1 MLMANSPSAQTRF
14 RAELTPLVKLALPV
28 VLAELGWMA
37 MGVVDTMMV
46 GNLGAE
52 AIGAVAMGNVIFNTV
67 GILVIGFL
75 LGLDTLIAQA
85 FGAGDQADCDHSLRQ
100 GLWLAALVAPVL
112 LAVMELFALTLPW
125 WGIDPAVSRLAQP
138 FSAALA
144 WSVLPLGVYA
154 VFRRYLQSMSVVRP
168 VMIALVSANLI
179 NFAGNWLL
187 IEGHWGAP
195 KLGVTGSAVATIA
208 ARIYMAAVLLLALP
222 RGVLRWEGPDWTRI
236 KTLFLLGVPAAGHIF
251 LEIAGFG
258 LATALAG
265 QFPAFA
271 LAAHEIVLNNAAL
284 TYMVPLGISSAVAVR
299 VGQAM
304 GRGDRRAAQVAG
316 WTAIALGA
324 GFMACS
330 GVVMML
336 APRQILGLYTLDP
349 AVLGVA
355 IPLLGAAAAFQLFDG
370 VQVVATGALRGLG
383 DTKMAFVANVAGY
396 LVVGLPVG
404 AVLCFGLHWQV
415 FGLWVGL
422 TLGLMMAAA
431 VLLGAWVRRSSL
443 K

>member
-1 MLMANSPSAQTRF
+1 
-14 RAELTPLVKLALPV
+14 
-28 VLAELGWMA
+28 
-37 MGVVDTMMV
+37 
-46 GNLGAE
+46 
-52 AIGAVAMGNVIFNTV
+52 
-67 GILVIGFL
+67 
-75 LGLDTLIAQA
+75 
-85 FGAGDQADCDHSLRQ
+85 
-100 GLWLAALVAPVL
+100 
-112 LAVMELFALTLPW
+112 
-125 WGIDPAVSRLAQP
+125 
-138 FSAALA
+138 
-144 WSVLPLGVYA
+144 
-154 VFRRYLQSMSVVRP
+154 
-168 VMIALVSANLI
+168 
-179 NFAGNWLL
+179 
-187 IEGHWGAP
+187 
-195 KLGVTGSAVATIA
+195 
-208 ARIYMAAVLLLALP
+208 
-222 RGVLRWEGPDWTRI
+222 
-236 KTLFLLGVPAAGHIF
+236 
-251 LEIAGFG
+251 
-258 LATALAG
+258 
-265 QFPAFA
+265 
-271 LAAHEIVLNNAAL
+271 VLNNAAL

>member
-1 MLMANSPSAQTRF
+1 MLVANRPSTLF
-14 RAELTPLVKLALPV
+14 RAELKPLVQLALPV

-46 GNLGAE
+46 GSLGPE

-112 LAVMELFALTLPW
+112 FAVMQLFALTLPW
-125 WGIDPAVSRLAQP
+125 WGIELAVSRLAQP
-138 FSAALA
+138 FSSALA
-144 WSVLPLGVYA
+144 WSVFPLGVYA
-154 VFRRYLQSMSVVRP
+154 VFRRYLQSMNVVRP
-168 VMIALVSANLI
+168 VMVALVSANLI

-187 IEGHWGAP
+187 IHGHWGAP
-195 KLGVTGSAVATIA
+195 QMGVTGSAVSTIA

-222 RGVLRWEGPDWTRI
+222 RGVLKWERPDWTRI
-236 KTLFLLGVPAAGHIF
+236 EKLFLLGVPAAGHIF

-284 TYMVPLGISSAVAVR
+284 TYMVPLGISSAAAVR

-304 GRGDRRAAQVAG
+304 GRGDRLAARVSG

-330 GVVMML
+330 GIAMML
-336 APRQILGLYTLDP
+336 APRYILGLYTTDR
-349 AVLGVA
+349 AVLAVG
-355 IPLLGAAAAFQLFDG
+355 IPLIGMAAAFQLFDG

-396 LVVGLPVG
+396 LVVGLPIG
-404 AVLCFGLHWQV
+404 AALCFVFGWQV

-431 VLLGAWVRRSSL
+431 VLLTAWIRRSSL
-443 K
+443 Q